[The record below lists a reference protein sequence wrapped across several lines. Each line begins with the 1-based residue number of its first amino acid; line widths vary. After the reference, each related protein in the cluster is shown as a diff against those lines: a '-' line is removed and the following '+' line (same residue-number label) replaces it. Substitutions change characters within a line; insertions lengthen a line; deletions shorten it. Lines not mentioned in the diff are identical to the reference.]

1 MENSTLEKL
10 LIQLQKDF
18 RNTVEI
24 LKPHINLS
32 GGGSNSPTPR
42 TIKLT

>member
-24 LKPHINLS
+24 LKKKDATKDLY
-32 GGGSNSPTPR
+32 TM
-42 TIKLT
+42 L